1 VIGLL
6 LAVVLPVPDPLLAL
20 ELLELLELPHAAIAA
35 IVAIAIALA
44 THLRKILISV
54 SSAPQWVSRILRAA
68 GARPGPLTPTRCNR
82 LQDHSRASGE
92 CQLQSCAGCVKTA

>member
-1 VIGLL
+1 MIGLL
-6 LAVVLPVPDPLLAL
+6 LAVVLPVPDPLPAL
-20 ELLELLELPHAAIAA
+20 ELLELPPHAAIAA

-68 GARPGPLTPTRCNR
+68 GARPGR
-82 LQDHSRASGE
+82 
-92 CQLQSCAGCVKTA
+92 